1 MKIRSKLFVLNIVVN
16 VSAMVLLG
24 FLITYIVSNYIEASL
39 EKEVGIQNAFELGM
53 LEKTIEYGKLEEKNT
68 FIKEELDSY
77 NDTKGEIKQKEA
89 YSDLQVFTVIVDLK
103 NMQLFNAPE
112 SITEQYN
119 EREIL
124 SLFNRNTGLFYNIT
138 LLDKSF
144 LALNTRLQR
153 RDLTNKT
160 YDFLICSFVS
170 RRQIVQIRN
179 SILIILIIVIS
190 LITLLLIVLTS
201 YYGKMI
207 IKPINRLIQATEKIA
222 RKQFNEK
229 IHLKTADEFEV
240 LGNAINTMAQSLE
253 DRDIEQK
260 KFYETVSHDI
270 KTPLTVISGYAQ
282 GMKTDLFKDK
292 DQTLDKIIEECQ
304 ELKKQLE
311 NVIFLSKLD
320 TVKESFKFEPLEING
335 LIIESLNNVESLII
349 LDEIDVDFTPVT
361 DIFFHGNRQKL
372 LKAFVNILTNCIKY
386 TSDLIIIKVEKK
398 KSTVCVTIQVNG
410 PGFSDEILQN
420 AFSRDYI
427 GEKDGTGIGLS
438 IVKRVIEGHQGILS
452 LENDP
457 SLGAIYRIQ
466 LPL

>member
-24 FLITYIVSNYIEASL
+24 LLITYIVSNYIEASL

-77 NDTKGEIKQKEA
+77 NDTKGEINQKEV

-124 SLFNRNTGLFYNIT
+124 SLFNRNTGFFYNIT
-138 LLDKSF
+138 LFDKSF
-144 LALNTRLQR
+144 LALNTRLQS

-179 SILIILIIVIS
+179 SILIILIIVIG

-229 IHLKTADEFEV
+229 IHLKTGDEFEV

-320 TVKESFKFEPLEING
+320 TVKESYKFEPLEMNG

-361 DIFFHGNRQKL
+361 DIFFHGDRQKL

-398 KSTVCVTIQVNG
+398 KSTVCVTVQDNG

-438 IVKRVIEGHQGILS
+438 IVKRVIEGHQGTLS

>member
-24 FLITYIVSNYIEASL
+24 LLITYIVSNYIEASL

-77 NDTKGEIKQKEA
+77 NDTKGEINQKEV

-124 SLFNRNTGLFYNIT
+124 SLFNRNTGFFYNIT
-138 LLDKSF
+138 LFDKSF
-144 LALNTRLQR
+144 LALNTRLQS

-229 IHLKTADEFEV
+229 IQLKTGDEFEV

-320 TVKESFKFEPLEING
+320 TVKESYKFEPLEMNG

-361 DIFFHGNRQKL
+361 DIFFHGDRQKL

-398 KSTVCVTIQVNG
+398 KSTVCVTIQDNG

-438 IVKRVIEGHQGILS
+438 IVKRVIEGHQGTLS

>member
-1 MKIRSKLFVLNIVVN
+1 
-16 VSAMVLLG
+16 
-24 FLITYIVSNYIEASL
+24 
-39 EKEVGIQNAFELGM
+39 
-53 LEKTIEYGKLEEKNT
+53 
-68 FIKEELDSY
+68 
-77 NDTKGEIKQKEA
+77 
-89 YSDLQVFTVIVDLK
+89 
-103 NMQLFNAPE
+103 
-112 SITEQYN
+112 
-119 EREIL
+119 
-124 SLFNRNTGLFYNIT
+124 FYNIT
-138 LLDKSF
+138 LIDKSF
-144 LALNTRLQR
+144 LALNTRLQSG
-153 RDLTNKT
+153 DLTEKD

-170 RRQIVQIRN
+170 RRQIVEIRN

-207 IKPINRLIQATEKIA
+207 IKPINRLIQATGKIA

-229 IHLKTADEFEV
+229 IHLKTGDEFEV

-253 DRDIEQK
+253 ERDIEQK
-260 KFYETVSHDI
+260 KFYEAVSHDI

-282 GMKTDLFKDK
+282 GLKTDIFKDK

-320 TVKESFKFEPLEING
+320 TVKESYKFEQLEMNN

-361 DIFFHGNRQKL
+361 DILFKGDRQKL

-398 KSTVCVTIQVNG
+398 KSTVCVTIQDNG

-438 IVKRVIEGHQGILS
+438 IVKRVIEGHQGTLS

>member
-1 MKIRSKLFVLNIVVN
+1 MKIRSKLFVLNIIVN

-24 FLITYIVSNYIEASL
+24 FLITFIVSNYIEESL
-39 EKEVGIQNAFELGM
+39 AKEVRIQNVFELGI
-53 LEKTIEYGKLEEKNT
+53 LEKSIEYGKLEEEYAAKKEYLDAYNEKKEY
-68 FIKEELDSY
+68 INRKEE
-77 NDTKGEIKQKEA
+77 

-103 NMQLFNAPE
+103 EKKILRAPE
-112 SITEQYN
+112 AITEQYN

-124 SLFNRNTGLFYNIT
+124 SLFNRDTKIFYNIT
-138 LLDKSF
+138 LIDKSF
-144 LALNTRLQR
+144 LALNTRLQSG
-153 RDLTNKT
+153 DLTEKD

-170 RRQIVQIRN
+170 RRQIVEIRN

-207 IKPINRLIQATEKIA
+207 IKPINRLIQATGKIA

-229 IHLKTADEFEV
+229 IHLKTGDEFEV

-253 DRDIEQK
+253 ERDIEQK
-260 KFYETVSHDI
+260 KFYEAVSHDI

-282 GMKTDLFKDK
+282 GLKTDIFKDK

-320 TVKESFKFEPLEING
+320 TVKESYKFEQLEMNN

-361 DIFFHGNRQKL
+361 DILFKGDRQKL

-398 KSTVCVTIQVNG
+398 KSTVCVTIQDNG

-438 IVKRVIEGHQGILS
+438 IVKRVIEGHQGTLS

>member
-24 FLITYIVSNYIEASL
+24 LLITHIVSNYIEASL

-53 LEKTIEYGKLEEKNT
+53 LEKTIEYGKLGEKNT

-77 NDTKGEIKQKEA
+77 NDTKGEIKEA

-103 NMQLFNAPE
+103 NVKVFNAPE

-144 LALNTRLQR
+144 LALNTRLQS

-229 IHLKTADEFEV
+229 IQLKTGDEFEV

-320 TVKESFKFEPLEING
+320 TVKESYKFEPLEMNS

-361 DIFFHGNRQKL
+361 DIFFHGDRQKL

-398 KSTVCVTIQVNG
+398 KSTVCVTIQDNG

-438 IVKRVIEGHQGILS
+438 IVKRVIEGHQGTLS

>member
-1 MKIRSKLFVLNIVVN
+1 VKIRSKLFVLNIVVN

-68 FIKEELDSY
+68 FIKEEIDSY
-77 NDTKGEIKQKEA
+77 NDTKGEINQKEV

-124 SLFNRNTGLFYNIT
+124 SLFNRNTGFFYNIS
-138 LLDKSF
+138 LFDKPF
-144 LALNTRLQR
+144 LALNTRLKS
-153 RDLTNKT
+153 RDLTNKM

-438 IVKRVIEGHQGILS
+438 IVKRVIEGHQGTLS

>member
-24 FLITYIVSNYIEASL
+24 LLITYIVSNYIEASL

-53 LEKTIEYGKLEEKNT
+53 LEKTIEYGKLEGKNT

-77 NDTKGEIKQKEA
+77 NDTKGEINQKEV

-124 SLFNRNTGLFYNIT
+124 SLFNRNTGFFYNIT
-138 LLDKSF
+138 LFDKSF
-144 LALNTRLQR
+144 LALNTRLQS

-179 SILIILIIVIS
+179 SILIILIIVIG

-229 IHLKTADEFEV
+229 IQLKTGDEFEV

-320 TVKESFKFEPLEING
+320 TIKESYKFEPLEMNG

-361 DIFFHGNRQKL
+361 DIFFQGDRQKL

-398 KSTVCVTIQVNG
+398 KSTVCVTIQDNG

-438 IVKRVIEGHQGILS
+438 IVKRVIEGHQGTLS